1 MRTWHPGL
9 RGRAARQLRRAWRY
23 GPPVILAA
31 SFAVLIVLGA
41 LLLWLPVASVDG
53 LSLWQALFTA
63 CSAVT
68 VTGLVVVDTGAQLT
82 LFGQSVVLVLI
93 HLGGLGLMTF
103 AALTVM
109 ALGGRFGLR
118 GQRLVRE
125 ALDQTSPGDVLA
137 LVRHVALLAFTLE
150 AVGVALLATVWVPEM
165 GWAEGSGSACST
177 PFPLSTTPASACCR
191 RVSRPGP
198 AIRWSTWS
206 SPRCSSSAGL
216 VSPWWWTCGAV
227 AVSVP

>member
-1 MRTWHPGL
+1 MRSWHSGL
-9 RGRAARQLRRAWRY
+9 RGRAARRLRRAWRY
-23 GPPVILAA
+23 GPPVILAG
-31 SFAVLIVLGA
+31 SFAVLIVIGA
-41 LLLWLPVASVDG
+41 LLLWLPAASTDG

-68 VTGLVVVDTGAQLT
+68 VTGLVVVDTGSQLT
-82 LFGQSVVLVLI
+82 LFGQAVVLVLI

-137 LVRHVALLAFTLE
+137 LVRHVALLAFSLE

-165 GWAEGSGSACST
+165 GWA
-177 PFPLSTTPASACCR
+177 R
-191 RVSRPGP
+191 
-198 AIRWSTWS
+198 
-206 SPRCSSSAGL
+206 GL
-216 VSPWWWTCGAV
+216 WFSLFH
-227 AVSVP
+227 AVSAF